1 MNRYCLALDLK
12 DDLKLI
18 DEYERLHQ
26 QVRPEIEKSI
36 VDAGVLSMEIYRV
49 GTRMVMIMEVDDD
62 FSFERKAS
70 MDAANPRVQEWENF
84 VWKYQQAL
92 PGSNPGEKWIV
103 MKKIFD
109 LKKK

>member
-12 DDLKLI
+12 DDPKLI